1 MFMQEKDLK
10 DIQYLKNVPVFCNL
24 PEEQLLQ
31 IHKNTTE
38 RHYRK
43 GTVIFIE
50 GDPGKGFHYVKT
62 GKVKILKIADDGREH
77 IIKIMGAGEIFA
89 EVLLFNNRPYP
100 ATAIAAEDSCI
111 GLIQNLDLE
120 TLVLNNNELA
130 LQLIKALSQRLLYAQ
145 QKIKNLALNDVMA
158 RTAEILLR
166 LANDHGQQKNGRIEV
181 KLDLS
186 RQDLASLVGTTRE
199 TVTRMLS
206 ALKKDQIIDFTGQKV
221 SILDEAALRRLIS

>member
-1 MFMQEKDLK
+1 MRETDAR
-10 DIQYLKNVPVFCNL
+10 DIQYLKSVPVFGNL
-24 PEEQLLQ
+24 PDAQLLQ
-31 IHKNTTE
+31 IHKHTIE
-38 RHYRK
+38 RTYRK
-43 GTVIFIE
+43 GTVLFLE
-50 GDPGKGFHYVKT
+50 GDPGQGFHYVKS
-62 GKVKILKIADDGREH
+62 GKVKIVKMADDGREH

-100 ATAIAAEDSCI
+100 ATAIAVEESCI
-111 GLIQNLDLE
+111 GLIKNLDLE

-166 LANDHGQQKNGRIEV
+166 LASEHGQTQGGRIEIS
-181 KLDLS
+181 LDLS

-206 ALKKDQIIDFTGQKV
+206 ALKKDGVIEFTGQKV